1 MAEQKKIEK
10 IKTSLFGRSLRLA
23 KLTATTGMKL
33 TGYGASALMSGK
45 DDKEQKWQ
53 SFLKERAQHLSQ
65 DLGELKGSLMKA
77 GQMLSMYGEHF
88 LPPEANELLKTLQSQ
103 SPPLTWTA
111 IEKVLKDSF
120 SAEQLNELD
129 IDHEP
134 VGSASLGQVH
144 KARIKATGEIIVLKI
159 QYPGVADAI
168 DSDLRSLKSFLKL
181 LKLLPKDLNT
191 EALFDEVR
199 TMLVQETNYEL
210 EAQQTQAYAQLLQGD
225 SRYIVPKIYS
235 QFCNKKVIASSFEQ
249 GLSPDD
255 PLILSLSQ
263 SRRNQLALNFVDL
276 YFTELFQWGLV
287 QTDPHL
293 GNYRVRLSPDGED
306 QLILLDFGAVR
317 RYSEDFLKSY
327 RRMIQTSLQSD
338 SSGLLKAAQ
347 ELKFISPDDP
357 AELLLAFERFCF
369 TTVEPFMAPE
379 DPRNARGHINA
390 AGEYN
395 WKTSDLP
402 QRLTKEGFRMVQT
415 FRLRPPPQE
424 ILFLDRKT
432 AGVFIFCAVMRA
444 QINSRHLLTKH
455 F

>member
-1 MAEQKKIEK
+1 MAEQKKLEK

-33 TGYGASALMSGK
+33 TGYGASSLMSGK
-45 DDKEQKWQ
+45 DGKEQKWQ

-88 LPPEANELLKTLQSQ
+88 LPAEANELLKTLQSQ

-144 KARIKATGEIIVLKI
+144 KARIKATGEVIVLKI

-210 EAQQTQAYAQLLQGD
+210 EAQQTQAYAELLKND

-235 QFCNKKVIASSFEQ
+235 QFCNKQVIASSFEQ

-263 SRRNQLALNFVDL
+263 GRRNRLALNFVDL

-293 GNYRVRLSPDGED
+293 GNYRVRLSPEGED
-306 QLILLDFGAVR
+306 QLIRILAM
-317 RYSEDFLKSY
+317 SEG
-327 RRMIQTSLQSD
+327 TSMPPANTI
-338 SSGLLKAAQ
+338 GRHR
-347 ELKFISPDDP
+347 ISLS
-357 AELLLAFERFCF
+357 A
-369 TTVEPFMAPE
+369 
-379 DPRNARGHINA
+379 
-390 AGEYN
+390 
-395 WKTSDLP
+395 
-402 QRLTKEGFRMVQT
+402 
-415 FRLRPPPQE
+415 
-424 ILFLDRKT
+424 
-432 AGVFIFCAVMRA
+432 
-444 QINSRHLLTKH
+444 
-455 F
+455 